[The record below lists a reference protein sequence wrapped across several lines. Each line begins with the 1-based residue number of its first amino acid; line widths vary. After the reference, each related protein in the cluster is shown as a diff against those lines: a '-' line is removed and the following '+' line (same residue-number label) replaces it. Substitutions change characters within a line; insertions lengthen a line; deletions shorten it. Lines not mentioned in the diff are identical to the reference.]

1 MRPASFISHFK
12 RAVSVLLLLALVLG
26 GVAFFGRA
34 LAKTDGLRKN
44 GPYLADD
51 RQYDVLFFGSSHVV
65 NGVLPMQL
73 WQDYGLTSYN
83 LGGHGA
89 SVAASYW
96 QLRLATRV
104 RKPKVAVLD
113 VMFAGADST
122 EMSLGLA
129 HELLD
134 FQPLSALKVRAVC
147 DLYADPGDRAEL
159 LFPLDVY
166 HNRWKELNS
175 DMVREGLGEGAAAST
190 EKGAQ
195 LREKTHPMEPRA
207 LIPETEVRTQAAVG
221 LTYVEKFVD
230 YCRESGIEPVLTF
243 LPSHLPE
250 QMQLDCN
257 AAMALGERL
266 GVTVLNMQ
274 YTDLVDDA
282 IDWADDG
289 GHLNASGARKTT
301 ACLGAFLREQCGLED
316 HRGDGAYAQWD
327 RDYED
332 YVTFLT
338 TEMWFVDNADGI
350 LTLAATG
357 LFSLEAAISPDFTD
371 ETVLRQL
378 ESLGVTPA
386 ALAPGGNLSLTVRD
400 SQGNVLQQAT
410 FTQGGSLEAEDN

>member
-1 MRPASFISHFK
+1 MRPVSFISRFK
-12 RAVSVLLLLALVLG
+12 RAVSVLALLALVLG
-26 GVAFFGRA
+26 GVSFFGRA

-96 QLRLATRV
+96 QLRLAARV

-175 DMVREGLGEGAAAST
+175 DMVREGLGEGAAPST

-195 LREKTHPMEPRA
+195 LRERTYPMAPRA
-207 LIPETEVRTQAAVG
+207 LIPETEVRTQGSVG

-316 HRGDGAYAQWD
+316 HRGDGAYAGWA

-332 YVTFLT
+332 YVTFLN
-338 TEMWFVDNADGI
+338 TEMWFMDNADGI

-357 LFSLEAAISPDFTD
+357 LFSLEAVISPDFTD

-386 ALAPGGNLSLTVRD
+386 ALAPGGSLSLTVRD

-410 FTQGGSLEAEDN
+410 FTQGGSLVSAE